1 VFVYGFASADS
12 YGYPGGLSLAPVA
25 TVTEVAL
32 SPATAAN
39 PVGTEHCVIATV
51 TDQNG
56 DPVVG
61 VRVDFVV
68 TGANPTSGFANT
80 DANGQAEFCYTGENA
95 GQDSITASVGSIA
108 DEASKTWGGCEDA
121 EGPCLIAGG
130 AANEDYL
137 VGDPPQLSPG
147 IKVNVSAGN
156 LQTIKITKT
165 AQVFA
170 DTCRERLGSSRKI
183 TWTQEIDALTGEV
196 LSTQEVSALKAT
208 ARKLKKMSKAR
219 RQAFLAAAVNGAA
232 SFDVKIS
239 SLGLETLEA
248 AREHGCEA
256 VRLVASFTM
265 VGLDVLRK
273 EIRLPKVEVSRRF
286 SPP

>member
-1 VFVYGFASADS
+1 V
-12 YGYPGGLSLAPVA
+12 
-25 TVTEVAL
+25 
-32 SPATAAN
+32 
-39 PVGTEHCVIATV
+39 
-51 TDQNG
+51 
-56 DPVVG
+56 
-61 VRVDFVV
+61 
-68 TGANPTSGFANT
+68 TSGPNAGENGTDTT
-80 DANGQAEFCYTGENA
+80 DANGEATFTYTGDGGA
-95 GQDSITASVGSIA
+95 GTDQI
-108 DEASKTWGGCEDA
+108 EASFVDSQENTKTSNTVTKEWTQSDCEGA

-147 IKVNVSAGN
+147 IKVNVSVSN
-156 LQTIKITKT
+156 VTTIKITKT

-196 LSTQEVSALKAT
+196 LTTQEVSALKAT
-208 ARKLKKMSKAR
+208 ARKLKRMSKAR

-265 VGLDVLRK
+265 VGLDELRNEK
-273 EIRLPKVEVSRRF
+273 VRLPKVEVTRRF